1 MKVNLKK
8 IGAIV
13 AGATI
18 LASSVAFA
26 GLMFGSTE
34 LVNAN
39 GAPVAKV
46 VVGES
51 AAASDGVAAANI
63 AAKLASEAFK
73 TSTLTAQVAGID
85 SVSCAL
91 GSGSSGATCAVSDK
105 TVKLEVTVPGAT
117 DTSVYQ
123 FESLIG
129 ETVDR
134 TGLDR
139 TKNTAT
145 SNAGTS
151 SDYMLST
158 AESSPDSNPFTNNG
172 GSANIGRSTTSL
184 RRVDGGLYS
193 AFKDVTILDKDSGKT
208 FKEEQKLYVK
218 AETSYKS
225 NDDTVDAR
233 FRDVIYQIKFTQ
245 DSYGMPVCDQASN
258 ASWAS
263 CASTDTHNLGTHKIK
278 IRFLGDDWVI
288 TKLDASNP
296 TVAVQNTET
305 NLSNGG
311 TVELSKESVGGI
323 INVGDSLDAG
333 NGYKITLDDIKS
345 GTSSSEQSAIISLV
359 DANGQVVKQ
368 TTIAPGSTQTLTTTA
383 GGAQILVRV
392 FKTAPGYTF
401 GAKWA
406 DMSVLSNQIT
416 LKDADSTIEVNGDR
430 TSNDPWSVALGWK
443 NRDLDTAGN
452 ANTTDTLRTII
463 LYRSD
468 DSDWLTPGNG
478 IKVIENPV
486 GYSLLYKGLNLDKT
500 SSDDYDTLR
509 YTEGDGSFSFRPD
522 GMTTSV
528 TVNSVSYVDV
538 TSQVTNAF
546 TGGSGTG
553 SKLRVVFGNMSQAN
567 NVNLNASAVSSG
579 GFPNMGVTHGTIML
593 QLSSGNWVWVANSTA
608 ATFAGNAP
616 GSVGT
621 NYSGVTN
628 VTYTPAGS
636 SGSASTANSGGV
648 LFFSFAGNGTSSG
661 VANGVFGQNQILIGS
676 GNANFSVPFTNAA
689 DQNISYV
696 FGVSEDSGEGTSSS
710 RPDAF
715 AILYDINAKSLNKDF
730 TLTANAA
737 SPTYSKDKVT
747 WASAQNVSGA
757 AAGSSVS
764 DDIYGA
770 GVPSTQEVNF
780 ITERGSIITDRG
792 DSSFTVKMARK
803 PAHAVFLLQ
812 PSVAAATTPGAQVF
826 TGTEGDVFDAGKG
839 VKVKVVSIT
848 ETVGACSVGT
858 GAAPACTSDTSG
870 VSAVIMPDNKA
881 SVVAGVPYGYDKFGP
896 LVVLDKDAVGTDV
909 LVTVGGPAVNS
920 VTKDVLAGSS
930 VDFNT
935 DKKVVKE
942 VVAGKKI
949 VVAGLTADDTL
960 EAAKDFIAALKSQ

>member
-8 IGAIV
+8 LGAIV

-18 LASSVAFA
+18 LASSVAYA

-73 TSTLTAQVAGID
+73 TSTLTAQVAGLD

-91 GSGSSGATCAVSDK
+91 GSASGGATCAVSDK
-105 TVKLEVTVPGAT
+105 QVKLEVTVPGAT

-134 TGLDR
+134 TTLDR
-139 TKNTAT
+139 TKQAT
-145 SNAGTS
+145 TGTS
-151 SDYMLST
+151 SDYHIAT
-158 AESSPDSNPFTNNG
+158 AESSPDSNPFANG
-172 GSANIGRSTTSL
+172 DGGNIGRSALS
-184 RRVDGGLYS
+184 VYKIDGGIYS

-208 FKEEQKLYVK
+208 FKEEQKVFVK

-225 NDDTVDAR
+225 QDSAVDAR
-233 FRDVIYQIKFTQ
+233 VRELVYQIKFTQ
-245 DSYGMPVCDQASN
+245 DSYGMPVCDTSVN
-258 ASWAS
+258 ASWAN
-263 CASTDTHNLGTHKIK
+263 CAQTDTHNLGTHKIK

-288 TKLDASNP
+288 TKLDQSGAS
-296 TVAVQNTET
+296 TVINETHVQ
-305 NLSNGG
+305 NGG

-345 GTSSSEQSAIISLV
+345 GTSSAEQSAIVSLV

-368 TTIAPGSTQTLTTTA
+368 TTISPGSTQTLTTTA

-416 LKDADSTIEVNGDR
+416 LKDADSTVEVNGDR
-430 TSNDPWSVALGWK
+430 SSNDPWSVALGWR
-443 NRDLDTAGN
+443 NRDTGQD
-452 ANTTDTLRTII
+452 NTTDHLRTIV
-463 LYRSD
+463 LYRD
-468 DSDWLTPGNG
+468 TDSDWLTAGNG
-478 IKVIENPV
+478 IKMLENPI
-486 GYSLLYKGLNLDKT
+486 GYTLLYKGLNLDKT

-509 YTEGDGSFSFRPD
+509 YSEGDGTFSFKPD
-522 GMTTSV
+522 GSTTSV
-528 TVNSVSYVDV
+528 TVNSVSYVDI
-538 TSQVTNAF
+538 TSTVPNAF
-546 TGGSGTG
+546 SGGSGTG
-553 SKLRVVFGNMSQAN
+553 SKLKVVFGNMSQLMSSP
-567 NVNLNASAVSSG
+567 LNTSGISGG
-579 GFPNMGVTHGTIML
+579 GFPSNGVLHGTIML
-593 QLSSGNWVWVANSTA
+593 QLTSGNWVWVANSTA
-608 ATFAGNAP
+608 AAVNPVPDAIHETR
-616 GSVGT
+616 
-621 NYSGVTN
+621 GVTN
-628 VTYTPAGS
+628 VTYSSAGS
-636 SGSASTANSGGV
+636 SGTASNSNLGGT
-648 LFFSFAGNGTSSG
+648 LFFSFAGNGSLSNRG
-661 VANGVFGQNQILIGS
+661 SAIYAANQIIIG
-676 GNANFSVPFTNAA
+676 GANFTVPFTNAV
-689 DQNISYV
+689 DENISYV
-696 FGVSEDSGEGTSSS
+696 FGVSEDAGEGTSTNK
-710 RPDAF
+710 PEAF

-737 SPTYSKDKVT
+737 SPTYSKDKIT

-757 AAGSSVS
+757 STGSSVS
-764 DDIYGA
+764 DDIYGV
-770 GVPSTQEVNF
+770 GPPTTQQVNF
-780 ITERGSIITDRG
+780 VTERGSIITDRG

-803 PAHAVFLLQ
+803 PAHAVFVLQ
-812 PSVAAATTPGAQVF
+812 PTVAAATTPGAQVF

-839 VKVKVVSIT
+839 VKVKVVSLT
-848 ETVGACSVGT
+848 QTVGSCSVGT
-858 GAAPACTSDTSG
+858 GAAPACTSDTAG

-881 SVVAGVPYGYDKFGP
+881 SVVAGVPYGYDNFGP

-909 LVTVGGPAVNS
+909 LVTVGGPVVNS
-920 VTKDVLAGSS
+920 VTKDVLAGST

-949 VVAGLTADDTL
+949 VVAGLNADDTL
-960 EAAKDFIAALKSQ
+960 EAAKDFISQLKSQ